1 METTTIKCRDLMVGD
16 WITDKNGFQ
25 WQITGVGNVYAYATF
40 EGNEGDV
47 VEFDDKSFNPYPI
60 LLTDE
65 FFKKNDFDKNI
76 LYWSEGGAICNKDSI
91 DGYYIIAISLFN
103 PPTGPSANVHYVH
116 ELQQLLRL
124 GGYTELANNVEMP
137 NNDK

>member
-1 METTTIKCRDLMVGD
+1 MKCNELMVGD
-16 WITDKNGFQ
+16 WIADEHGFNMQ
-25 WQITGVGNVYAYATF
+25 VTAVGNDYLYADF

-47 VEFDDKSFNPYPI
+47 VEFDDKSFKPYPI

-76 LYWSEGGAICNKDSI
+76 LYWSEGGAICNKDRI

-124 GGYTELANNVEMP
+124 GGYAELANNV
-137 NNDK
+137 KL

>member
-1 METTTIKCRDLMVGD
+1 MVGD
-16 WITDKNGFQ
+16 WIADKHGFHMQ
-25 WQITGVGNVYAYATF
+25 VTAVGNDYLYADF

-47 VEFDDKSFNPYPI
+47 VEFDDKSFKPYPI

-65 FFKKNDFDKNI
+65 IFKKNDFDKNI
-76 LYWSEGGAICNKDSI
+76 LYWSEGGAICNKDRI

-137 NNDK
+137 NND

>member
-1 METTTIKCRDLMVGD
+1 MVGD
-16 WITDKNGFQ
+16 WIADKHGFHMQ
-25 WQITGVGNVYAYATF
+25 VTAVGNDYLYADF

-76 LYWSEGGAICNKDSI
+76 LYWSEGGAICNKDRI

-103 PPTGPSANVHYVH
+103 PPTGPSSNVHYVH

-124 GGYTELANNVEMP
+124 GGYTELANNVEIMT